1 MKKGCCLLLLFLLA
15 GLAAVVFLVGNPHTS
30 VSSEPVSYSALEEYD
45 KKDVPPFAQ
54 NIYKAGYAHWQVGE
68 WAWRCDVPPDCEDLL
83 RQWLAEKGGT
93 PRDISVVCRPDDMS
107 PPEWWNMPSD
117 ARLVSNRDL
126 EFTRMSM
133 WYSRTENRVWIFYE
147 Q

>member
-1 MKKGCCLLLLFLLA
+1 V
-15 GLAAVVFLVGNPHTS
+15 GLALRCATGLRGPLASVAGVEGGNT
-30 VSSEPVSYSALEEYD
+30 
-45 KKDVPPFAQ
+45 
-54 NIYKAGYAHWQVGE
+54 
-68 WAWRCDVPPDCEDLL
+68 
-83 RQWLAEKGGT
+83 
-93 PRDISVVCRPDDMS
+93 RDISAVCRPDDMS
-107 PPEWWNMPSD
+107 PPEWWNMPPD